1 MNQKTKRARGARHA
15 GAETHA
21 KPPSPFT
28 PEEQAELDAL
38 ERSLGFSD
46 RLNERLAG
54 EQDAEK
60 EAHAFDEAQEA
71 LARMQQAAAEAFDSE
86 DAQTAA
92 HVAEDGCRP
101 AHAAAQPFSVET
113 KETAMTKFQRA
124 MIAVVV
130 VVLLGTAWAYR
141 YETVRLNSRGW
152 VLLVNR
158 WTGQKYVVHPSLDA
172 AGVTWIVSPV
182 ESPATPPVPASDAS
196 SGH

>member
-15 GAETHA
+15 GAGNHA

-28 PEEQAELDAL
+28 PEERALLDAAK
-38 ERSLGFSD
+38 RSMGFSD
-46 RLNERLAG
+46 RLDYRLAD
-54 EQDAEK
+54 EQEAEK

-71 LARMQQAAAEAFDSE
+71 QAHVQQAAAEAFDSE
-86 DAQTAA
+86 DAQTVA
-92 HVAEDGCRP
+92 HVAEDDRVP
-101 AHAAAQPFSVET
+101 AYVAAQPFSAET
-113 KETAMTKFQRA
+113 KETAMTKFQQA

-152 VLLVNR
+152 VLLINR
-158 WTGQKYVVHPSLDA
+158 WTGQKYVVHPSLDS

-182 ESPATPPVPASDAS
+182 ESPATPPAPAPDAS